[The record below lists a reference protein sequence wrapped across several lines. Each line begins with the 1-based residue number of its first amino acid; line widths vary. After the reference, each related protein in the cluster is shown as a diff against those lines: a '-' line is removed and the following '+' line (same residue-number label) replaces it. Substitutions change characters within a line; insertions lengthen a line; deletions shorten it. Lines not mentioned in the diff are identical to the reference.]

1 MSLQSIKDS
10 CADAMFVAKRRLLG
24 QKHFRRTRL
33 YGVGTGKTGTHSIA
47 AMFSGPVRSCHE
59 PEAIELMEKIFDLQA
74 GRIKEEE
81 LTAWVRRR
89 DRKLAL
95 EVDSSHLNFYILD
108 LLIREFPEARFVLTI
123 RDCYSWC
130 NSVINQAARLAG
142 KVHPFWPRLADLRF
156 RPDIFR
162 HAPEEKF
169 LKEKGLYT
177 LDGYL
182 SHWKEHSG
190 QVIDKVPKERLLVVR
205 TDQIQQEALTIAG
218 FAGLPHHAVRLER
231 THEYQNPSKEQWLRQ
246 IDRNFLEA
254 KVEKHCRPLMTQ
266 FFPEIKSL
274 DDANL

>member
-1 MSLQSIKDS
+1 MALETITGTCSDLL
-10 CADAMFVAKRRLLG
+10 FGVKRRLLG
-24 QKHFRRTRL
+24 QNHLRRTRL

-47 AMFSGPVRSCHE
+47 AMFSGPVRSRHE
-59 PEAIELMEKIFDLQA
+59 PESIKLMEKIFALQA

-81 LTAWVRRR
+81 LKAWVRRR

-108 LLIREFPEARFVLTI
+108 MLIREFPEARFVLTI

-142 KVHPFWPRLADLRF
+142 KVHAFWPRLADLRF
-156 RPDIFR
+156 RPEIFR
-162 HAPEEKF
+162 HAPEEKL

-182 SHWKEHSG
+182 SHWNGHNG
-190 QVIDKVPKERLLVVR
+190 QVIEKVPKERLLVVR
-205 TDQIQQEALTIAG
+205 TDQIQQEALTIAS
-218 FAGLPHHAVRLER
+218 FAGLPHHAVCLER

-254 KVEKHCRPLMTQ
+254 KVEKHCRPLMTR

-274 DDANL
+274 DDAKL